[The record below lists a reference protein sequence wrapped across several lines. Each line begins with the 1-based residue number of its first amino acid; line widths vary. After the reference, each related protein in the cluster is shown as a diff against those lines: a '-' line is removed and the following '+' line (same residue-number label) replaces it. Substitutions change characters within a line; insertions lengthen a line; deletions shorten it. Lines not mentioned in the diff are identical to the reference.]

1 MATLALVFTRESD
14 EFMENAL
21 TTHLGG
27 INLPFA
33 LIAAALS
40 VLVLGWS
47 VSALAQQA
55 TRPSSSPTPPARSAT
70 ASVPSTPTQTPDSS
84 TNQTQTP
91 TPGVTKPRRL
101 MMPPERLN
109 EVIMKIA
116 HAALSL
122 LVVILLPWY
131 ADWV

>member
-1 MATLALVFTRESD
+1 
-14 EFMENAL
+14 MENAL

-55 TRPSSSPTPPARSAT
+55 TRPSSSPTPPARDC
-70 ASVPSTPTQTPDSS
+70 V
-84 TNQTQTP
+84 
-91 TPGVTKPRRL
+91 R
-101 MMPPERLN
+101 
-109 EVIMKIA
+109 
-116 HAALSL
+116 SL
-122 LVVILLPWY
+122 Y
-131 ADWV
+131 ADPNSGFFNQSNSDSHPRSHQTAKTYDAA